1 MIHMDRTLRGPE
13 RRVVEKAL
21 GYVIQNHQL
30 LVFTHDD
37 TPITVT
43 GVQVPGGTIEQT
55 ESPEEAVVRE
65 VFEETG
71 VAVRIINSLGTALYD
86 AWPTKPELHK
96 RHFFQLAPLQKVEVD
111 SWGAGEMDR
120 SDGGAPQRWTCYWMP
135 IKHAHVLC
143 AGMGAKLGELEL

>member
-1 MIHMDRTLRGPE
+1 MRGPE

-37 TPITVT
+37 SPITVT
-43 GVQVPGGTIEQT
+43 GVQVPGGTIGQT

-71 VAVRIINSLGTALYD
+71 VAVRIVNSLGTALYD

-96 RHFFQLAPLQKVEVD
+96 RHFFNWHHCK
-111 SWGAGEMDR
+111 R
-120 SDGGAPQRWTCYWMP
+120 
-135 IKHAHVLC
+135 
-143 AGMGAKLGELEL
+143 